1 VSAAAGEPSIS
12 IAFARQAVYAA
23 LMARISSA
31 SIAILLTLLPVLALA
46 APPHKRPPQKW
57 HGYGFLPGYRQP
69 PNNNV
74 PVYGVNGDPR
84 NLRYASRSRRH
95 WYIDPTP
102 EYLDY
107 NDGEW
112 HYFGRPGF
120 FRGRYNGGSLGPCWT
135 RTPVGL
141 VWNCG

>member
-1 VSAAAGEPSIS
+1 
-12 IAFARQAVYAA
+12 
-23 LMARISSA
+23 MTRISC
-31 SIAILLTLLPVLALA
+31 LLTAVLLVLLPALALA
-46 APPHKRPPQKW
+46 APAHKRQPQKW

-69 PNNNV
+69 VNNSV
-74 PVYGVNGDPR
+74 PVYGVNGSV
-84 NLRYASRSRRH
+84 ASTRGDKRRH

-102 EYLDY
+102 RYYGYD
-107 NDGEW
+107 DEW

-120 FRGRYNGGSLGPCWT
+120 YRGHYNGGTFGPCWT

>member
-1 VSAAAGEPSIS
+1 MPRRRFVLLRQIP
-12 IAFARQAVYAA
+12 IALARHSVYVAP
-23 LMARISSA
+23 MTRISSA
-31 SIAILLTLLPVLALA
+31 LIVILLALLPALA
-46 APPHKRPPQKW
+46 VAAPAHKRPPQKW

-69 PNNNV
+69 VNNSV
-74 PVYGVNGDPR
+74 PVYGVNGS
-84 NLRYASRSRRH
+84 LASRAGTKGRR

-102 EYLDY
+102 RYYGYD
-107 NDGEW
+107 DEW

-120 FRGRYNGGSLGPCWT
+120 YRGHYNGGSLGPCWT